1 MAWVNEE
8 NVLEPLP
15 SEVVISEP
23 IWVAVPKLSVELYH
37 NWYLV
42 ISVALLLVV
51 VNATLLR
58 VALAVVT
65 AVVNLYTGCLVALVA
80 KSAAA
85 TAGLAEERVIEG
97 VDDPIVCVPPAFVDP
112 VKEVELVSP
121 ILLVVTALTPNV
133 LPRLVIEDAISIVMK
148 KYPVLLLAT
157 ICLVKVE
164 KVFEPATPGVAIVDN
179 NVAVPELKVLDD

>member
-1 MAWVNEE
+1 MFPLLIAWVNEE

-15 SEVVISEP
+15 SEAVISEP

-42 ISVALLLVV
+42 MSDALVLVV

-85 TAGLAEERVIEG
+85 TAGLAEERVMEG
-97 VDDPIVCVPPAFVDP
+97 VDADVVRFC
-112 VKEVELVSP
+112 EVEFPLANSP
-121 ILLVVTALTPNV
+121 TV
-133 LPRLVIEDAISIVMK
+133 
-148 KYPVLLLAT
+148 Y
-157 ICLVKVE
+157 
-164 KVFEPATPGVAIVDN
+164 
-179 NVAVPELKVLDD
+179 